1 MIKWPERDITLRAQQ
16 ELVTQSGG
24 VNVVT
29 DLGFQIKINK
39 YYSKNHNPTNCS
51 SAHLFLHSLHD
62 SLHDL
67 SLWSL
72 SPKNCHKHVKMTSLL
87 PYKHIKRQKQTTRD
101 FPIFYVL
108 SSLIL
113 TQNKSSKSLY
123 LPDYPD
129 LPTSWQHHIRH
140 LGFGFV
146 DPVLSLTGF
155 IYQDSNHLCRHQVYI
170 SL

>member
-1 MIKWPERDITLRAQQ
+1 MPIQISKNSHRGQMSRCCIDNSQPRRPESRFIYCAWRHNNMIKWPERDITLRAQQ

-51 SAHLFLHSLHD
+51 SAHLFLHFLHD

-72 SPKNCHKHVKMTSLL
+72 SLQKNATSTLNWFL
-87 PYKHIKRQKQTTRD
+87 SC
-101 FPIFYVL
+101 PINTSKDKNKPPEISQNSTFSHL
-108 SSLIL
+108 S
-113 TQNKSSKSLY
+113 
-123 LPDYPD
+123 
-129 LPTSWQHHIRH
+129 
-140 LGFGFV
+140 F
-146 DPVLSLTGF
+146 
-155 IYQDSNHLCRHQVYI
+155 
-170 SL
+170 

>member
-1 MIKWPERDITLRAQQ
+1 MPIQISKNSHRGQMSRCCIDNSQPRRPESRIIYCAWRHNNMIKWPEQDITLRAQQ

-24 VNVVT
+24 VNVIT

-108 SSLIL
+108 YFS
-113 TQNKSSKSLY
+113 
-123 LPDYPD
+123 
-129 LPTSWQHHIRH
+129 H
-140 LGFGFV
+140 LSF
-146 DPVLSLTGF
+146 
-155 IYQDSNHLCRHQVYI
+155 
-170 SL
+170 